1 MQSHLCKASILELE
15 HMLMLHKHMLLN
27 KEFGPHL
34 IEHIKKSIEGV
45 CQNSVKQKPFLG
57 QGGVTHLSWQR

>member
-1 MQSHLCKASILELE
+1 
-15 HMLMLHKHMLLN
+15 MLHKHMLLN